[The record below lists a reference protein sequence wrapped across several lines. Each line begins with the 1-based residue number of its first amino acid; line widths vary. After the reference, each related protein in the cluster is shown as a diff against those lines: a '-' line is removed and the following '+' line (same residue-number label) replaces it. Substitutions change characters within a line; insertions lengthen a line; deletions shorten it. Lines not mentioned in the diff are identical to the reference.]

1 MDTKQRT
8 HPLDRLIPDDSLTF
22 LEAMV
27 PFVDYRFKKPLV
39 LFIKFRELNAIM
51 KCFDNR
57 SYITECGFDCHPNST
72 EDMISDMCNFLPGNF
87 AASIRQM
94 KQMMSMMEMMNTS
107 EMMNSFNFDPEND
120 TWSSTAA
127 DNNSSREQ
135 PSDGVHE
142 NKSERETKITEPG
155 SNESL
160 FDSVMSILENESK
173 E

>member
-72 EDMISDMCNFLPGNF
+72 EDMISDMCDFLPGNF
-87 AASIRQM
+87 ASSIKQM
-94 KQMMSMMEMMNTS
+94 RQMMSMMEMMNMS
-107 EMMNSFNFDPEND
+107 DMMSNFNFDSEND
-120 TWSSTAA
+120 TWNNTATA
-127 DNNSSREQ
+127 DNDSF
-135 PSDGVHE
+135 
-142 NKSERETKITEPG
+142 RETAPDGANEPEHKEKFYESD

-160 FDSVMSILENESK
+160 FDSVMSILGNEYK